1 MNTPAG
7 GERPKGFRPLTDTE
21 RRVWLLQDLAG
32 GSTAHDASAVLRLTG
47 RLRTEALREALQ
59 AAVDRCPVLRSRTV
73 LADGA
78 PALAASPVIAR
89 LDTRDLRGQSA
100 AAVQAA
106 VSGAATRALNPN
118 EGPLLQATLL
128 RVAESDWRLVVHVNA
143 LAGDHASLQ
152 LLLDQ
157 LGAGYRGALGA
168 SASVDPAVP
177 GGGNDDD
184 RPQAGEIAAGPTI
197 ARLLWWRSALGDLPP
212 GTPLPAD
219 RPPAA
224 KVTFAGGCRA
234 RRLPG
239 LVAGR
244 LRMLAAAENVHPEV
258 VYLSVLAAL
267 LGRYG
272 GGPRVVVGVPHR
284 DPDRAGRLGRFE
296 DEVPIVVDVSG
307 DVSLRQL
314 IPRAAAALTAARD
327 HALPL
332 LQLGPAS
339 PDGSGGGALF
349 EVGFRYERPFRPPE
363 LPGLAV
369 RVEPAPRT
377 EVPLDL
383 SLVAGDSG
391 TGGADLTVEHTFARF
406 DTESASR
413 VADHVYTLLTA
424 AVDAPDAPLT
434 RLRLLPRTERTT
446 LRAWGRGAP
455 LASGQDTVVTWFAGV
470 AEKQRSAEAVRAAD
484 GALTFAELA
493 VASDRVAGRLR
504 SAGVGPGDRV
514 AVCLDRSIALPAA
527 LLGVLKC
534 GAAYVPLDPGHPTE
548 RLRRMLEDAEV
559 AAAVTAGDL
568 LTDVAALP
576 LPLSRLV
583 RLDGHPDTWDG
594 GAPASMT
601 GPTGSDLAYLIYTS
615 GSTGDPKAVMVEH
628 RALCVLLHAMA
639 VEPGLAPG
647 ETLLGVTTPAFDISV
662 ADIFLPLVTGGRLV
676 LASASESADGVAL
689 ARLVD
694 SADTALMQATPAT
707 WRLLLEAGWAG
718 RPTLRAVVGGEAVA
732 AALAERL
739 LRRTAGVWSW
749 YGPTEATV
757 WCAGQALHTGP
768 PAPLADPV
776 PLGRPLPGVELYVV
790 DRTDR
795 LSPVGTVGE
804 LLVGGAGVARGY
816 WRREE
821 LTRERFAR
829 PRVSRGRRVYRTG
842 DLVRWASDGTLHFVG
857 RTDFQVKLRG
867 HRIELGE
874 VEAAL
879 RTAPGVLD
887 AVVLRREDRPDHP
900 RLVGYVTGYGVQP
913 AAVRRVAAGRLP
925 AYMVPADVVVLPELP
940 RTPNG
945 KVDRKALPAPDGGGG
960 CDTAPVAPRT
970 PVEEILVRLWKEVLD
985 VEAVGVQDDFFA
997 DLGGHSLLVLRLA
1010 ARLPRA
1016 LSVTLP
1022 IRQFFE
1028 HTTVEALAVA
1038 VTQHIAAHSSDP
1050 VLEELLAG
1058 LEEPGGLASSLGQGI
1073 DGSRCPTS

>member
-1 MNTPAG
+1 VNTPAG
-7 GERPKGFRPLTDTE
+7 AEPPKEFRPLTDTE
-21 RRVWLLQDLAG
+21 RRVWLLQELAG

-47 RLRTEALREALQ
+47 RLRPQALRAALQ
-59 AAVDRCPVLRSRTV
+59 AAVDRYPVLRSRTV

-78 PALAASPVIAR
+78 PALAASPVMAH
-89 LDTRDLRGQSA
+89 LETRNLRGQS

-106 VSGAATRALNPN
+106 VSAATTRALNPN
-118 EGPLLQATLL
+118 AGPLLRATLL
-128 RVAESDWRLVVHVNA
+128 SVAPSDWRLVVHVNA
-143 LAGDHASLQ
+143 IAGDYASLQ

-157 LGAGYRGALGA
+157 LGAGYRGALRA
-168 SASVDPAVP
+168 SASADPAMP

-184 RPQAGEIAAGPTI
+184 RPQAGETAAGPTT
-197 ARLLWWRSALGDLPP
+197 ARLLWWRSALGGLPP

-219 RPPAA
+219 RPARG
-224 KVTFAGGCRA
+224 KVTFAGGCQA
-234 RRLPG
+234 RRLPD

-244 LRMLAAAENVHPEV
+244 LRMLAAAENVPPEV
-258 VYLSVLAAL
+258 VYLSVFAAL

-296 DEVPIVVDVSG
+296 DEMPIVVDVSG
-307 DVSLRQL
+307 EVSLRQL
-314 IPRAAAALTAARD
+314 IPRAATALTAARD
-327 HALPL
+327 RALPL
-332 LQLGPAS
+332 LQLGSAP

-349 EVGFRYERPFRPPE
+349 EVGFRYEPPFRPPD

-391 TGGADLTVEHTFARF
+391 TGGADLTIEHTFARF

-413 VADHVYTLLTA
+413 VAGHVYTLLTA

-434 RLRLLPRTERTT
+434 RLRLLPRTERAT
-446 LRAWGRGAP
+446 LRGWGRGAP
-455 LASGQDTVVTWFAGV
+455 LASGPDTVVTWFAGV

-484 GALTFAELA
+484 GALTFAELVA
-493 VASDRVAGRLR
+493 ASDRVAGRLR
-504 SAGVGPGDRV
+504 AAGVGPGDRV

-568 LTDVAALP
+568 LTDIAALP
-576 LPLSRLV
+576 LPLSRLI

-594 GAPASMT
+594 GGAPASMA

-647 ETLLGVTTPAFDISV
+647 DTLLGVTTPAFDISV

-676 LASASESADGVAL
+676 LASASESVDGVAL
-689 ARLVD
+689 ARLVG

-707 WRLLLEAGWAG
+707 WRLLLEAGWPG
-718 RPTLRAVVGGEAVA
+718 RPTLRAVVGGEAVP

-776 PLGRPLPGVELYVV
+776 PLGRPLPGVDLYVV

-821 LTRERFAR
+821 LTRERFAH
-829 PRVSRGRRVYRTG
+829 PRISRGRRVYRTG
-842 DLVRWASDGTLHFVG
+842 DLVRWGSDGTLHFVG
-857 RTDFQVKLRG
+857 RADFQVKLRG

-874 VEAAL
+874 VEATL
-879 RTAPGVLD
+879 RTAAGVLD

-913 AAVRRVAAGRLP
+913 AAVRRLAAGRLP

-945 KVDRKALPAPDGGGG
+945 KVDRKALPAPEGGGG
-960 CDTAPVAPRT
+960 CDTARVAPRT
-970 PVEEILVRLWKEVLD
+970 PVEEILVRLWQEVLD

-1010 ARLPRA
+1010 ARLPRT

-1038 VTQHIAAHSSDP
+1038 VTQQIAAHSADP
-1050 VLEELLAG
+1050 VLEDLLAG
-1058 LEEPGGLASSLGQGI
+1058 LEEPGGLASSLGHGI